1 MKFDGYLFVVFL
13 ALFHITFCSK
23 VFETKIDRLNQ
34 HHETDD
40 GLARE
45 KRVEQDV
52 EEQDARALTKRNGRY
67 ALHFL
72 IVIFY
77 NSLLKI
83 LKKSILPPYCYC
95 FRI

>member
-23 VFETKIDRLNQ
+23 VFETKIDRLNP

-45 KRVEQDV
+45 KRIEQDV
-52 EEQDARALTKRNGRY
+52 QKHDARALTERNGRY
-67 ALHFL
+67 TLLYFL
-72 IVIFY
+72 IEIFY
-77 NSLLKI
+77 NIKDT
-83 LKKSILPPYCYC
+83 
-95 FRI
+95 